1 MLLSL
6 PHYFHNMIEIGEYNQ
21 LRVAAKNSQGL
32 SLTNGTE
39 EVLLPFQEVPSGLN
53 LGDDVDAFVYL
64 NKDGNTVA
72 TLKDVLATA
81 DEFALLMVVSVNDD
95 GAFVNIGVDKDVFIP
110 RREQKKPMEL
120 GESYV
125 VFVYLD
131 DQSNRLLASSK
142 VDEFVAHG
150 GFDFEE
156 GDAVDLLIVDKSD
169 LGYNAIINDEYIG
182 LLYHNEVFSVVEP
195 GQRTTGWIKT
205 IRVDGKIDLTLQ
217 PSGFSHILE
226 TKDYILEE
234 LRIVGEINLGDKS
247 TPEEIYNRF
256 QVSKS
261 AFKKAIGGLYKER
274 LITLSD
280 HQIKLV
286 K

>member
-1 MLLSL
+1 
-6 PHYFHNMIEIGEYNQ
+6 MIAIGKYNQ

-32 SLTNGTE
+32 SLTDGSE
-39 EVLLPFQEVPSGLN
+39 EVLLPLLEVSDDLAF
-53 LGDDVDAFVYL
+53 GDDVDAFVYL

-72 TLKDVLATA
+72 TLKEVFATA
-81 DEFALLMVVSVNDD
+81 DEFAYLQVVSVNDS
-95 GAFVNIGVDKDVFIP
+95 GAFLDIGTDKDVFVP
-110 RREQKKPMEL
+110 SKEQKRPMEL

-131 DQSNRLLASSK
+131 EFSSKLLASSK
-142 VDEFVAHG
+142 VDQFVEHHN
-150 GFDFEE
+150 FDFEE

-169 LGYNAIINDEYIG
+169 LGYNAIINNEFIG
-182 LLYHNEVFSVVEP
+182 LLYHNEVFSNIEP

-205 IRVDGKIDLTLQ
+205 IRIDGKIDLTLQ
-217 PSGFSHILE
+217 PSGFGHILE

-234 LRIVGEINLGDKS
+234 LKVVGEINLGDKS
-247 TPEEIYNRF
+247 SPEEIYNRF

-280 HQIKLV
+280 YQIKLV

>member
-1 MLLSL
+1 
-6 PHYFHNMIEIGEYNQ
+6 MIAIGKYNK
-21 LRVAAKNSQGL
+21 LRIAAKNSQGL
-32 SLTNGTE
+32 SLTDGEN
-39 EVLLPFQEVPSGLN
+39 EVLLPFLEVPKNLA

-72 TLKDVLATA
+72 TLKEVLATA
-81 DEFALLMVVSVNDD
+81 DEFALLTVVAVTED
-95 GAFVNIGVDKDVFIP
+95 GAYVNIGIDKDVFIP
-110 RREQKKPMEL
+110 RREQKRPMEL

-131 DQSNRLLASSK
+131 DRSNKLLASSK
-142 VDEFVAHG
+142 VDDFVAHQG
-150 GFDFEE
+150 YDFEE

-169 LGYNAIINDEYIG
+169 LGYNAIINDEFIG
-182 LLYHNEVFSVVEP
+182 LLYHNEVFSTIEP
-195 GQRTTGWIKT
+195 GQRTTGWIKK
-205 IRVDGKIDLTLQ
+205 IRVEGKIDLTLQ
-217 PSGFSHILE
+217 PSGFGHILE

-234 LRIVGEINLGDKS
+234 LRVVGEINLGDKS
-247 TPEEIYNRF
+247 SPEEIYNRF

-280 HQIKLV
+280 HHIKLIT
-286 K
+286 

>member
-1 MLLSL
+1 
-6 PHYFHNMIEIGEYNQ
+6 MIEIGKYNQ

-32 SLTNGTE
+32 SLTNGSE

-81 DEFALLMVVSVNDD
+81 DEFALLTVVSVNDD

-142 VDEFVAHG
+142 VDEFVAHE

-156 GDAVDLLIVDKSD
+156 GDAVNLLIVDKSD

>member
-1 MLLSL
+1 
-6 PHYFHNMIEIGEYNQ
+6 MIAIGKYNK
-21 LRVAAKNSQGL
+21 LRIAAKNSQGL
-32 SLTNGTE
+32 SLTDGEN
-39 EVLLPFQEVPSGLN
+39 EVLLPFLEVPKNLA

-72 TLKDVLATA
+72 TLKEVLATA
-81 DEFALLMVVSVNDD
+81 DEFALLTVVAVTED
-95 GAFVNIGVDKDVFIP
+95 GAYVNIGIDKDVFIP
-110 RREQKKPMEL
+110 RREQKRPMEL

-131 DQSNRLLASSK
+131 DQSNKLLASSK
-142 VDEFVAHG
+142 VDDFVAHQG
-150 GFDFEE
+150 YDFEE

-169 LGYNAIINDEYIG
+169 LGYNAIINDEFIG
-182 LLYHNEVFSVVEP
+182 LLYHNEVFSTIEP
-195 GQRTTGWIKT
+195 GQRTTGWIKK
-205 IRVDGKIDLTLQ
+205 IRVEGKIDLTLQ
-217 PSGFSHILE
+217 PSGFGHILE

-234 LRIVGEINLGDKS
+234 LRVVGEINLGDKS
-247 TPEEIYNRF
+247 SPEEIYNRF

-280 HQIKLV
+280 HHIKLIT
-286 K
+286 

>member
-1 MLLSL
+1 
-6 PHYFHNMIEIGEYNQ
+6 MIAIGKYNQ

-32 SLTNGTE
+32 SLTDGTN
-39 EVLLPFQEVPSGLN
+39 EVLLPYLEVPKN
-53 LGDDVDAFVYL
+53 IELGDDVNAFVYL
-64 NKDGNTVA
+64 NKDGSTVA
-72 TLKDVLATA
+72 TLKEVLATA
-81 DEFALLMVVSVNDD
+81 DEFALLTVVSVTDD
-95 GAFVNIGVDKDVFIP
+95 GAYVNIGIDKDVFIP
-110 RREQKKPMEL
+110 NREQKRPMEI

-142 VDEFVAHG
+142 VDNFVEHHN
-150 GFDFEE
+150 FDFEE
-156 GDAVDLLIVDKSD
+156 GDTVDLLIVDKSD
-169 LGYNAIINDEYIG
+169 LGYNAIINDEFIG
-182 LLYHNEVFSVVEP
+182 LLYHNEVFSIIEP

-217 PSGFSHILE
+217 PSGFGHVLE

-234 LRIVGEINLGDKS
+234 LKVVGEIHLGDKS

-280 HQIKLV
+280 HHIKLI
-286 K
+286 

>member
-1 MLLSL
+1 
-6 PHYFHNMIEIGEYNQ
+6 MIAIGKYNK

-39 EVLLPFQEVPSGLN
+39 EVLLPFTEVPNDVN
-53 LGDDVDAFVYL
+53 LGDDVEAFVYL
-64 NKDGNTVA
+64 NKDGSTVA
-72 TLKDVLATA
+72 TLKEVLATA
-81 DEFALLMVVSVNDD
+81 DEFALLTVVSVNDD
-95 GAFVNIGVDKDVFIP
+95 GAFLDIGIDKDIFVP

-131 DQSNRLLASSK
+131 DFSNKLLASSK
-142 VDEFVAHG
+142 VDQFVELEN
-150 GFDFEE
+150 FDFEE

-169 LGYNAIINDEYIG
+169 LGYNAIINNEFIG
-182 LLYHNEVFSVVEP
+182 LLYHNEVFSVIEV
-195 GQRTTGWIKT
+195 GQRTTGWIKK
-205 IRVDGKIDLTLQ
+205 IRVEGKIDLTLQ
-217 PSGFSHILE
+217 PSGFGHILE

-280 HQIKLV
+280 HHIKLV

>member
-1 MLLSL
+1 
-6 PHYFHNMIEIGEYNQ
+6 MITIGKYNK
-21 LRVAAKNSQGL
+21 LRVGAKNSQGL
-32 SLTNGTE
+32 SLTDGEN
-39 EVLLPFQEVPSGLN
+39 EVLLPFLAVPPTIA

-64 NKDGNTVA
+64 NKDGSTVA

-81 DEFALLMVVSVNDD
+81 DEFALLTVVAVNDD
-95 GAFVNIGVDKDVFIP
+95 GAFVDIGVDKDVFVP
-110 RREQKKPMEL
+110 KREQKKPMEL

-131 DQSNRLLASSK
+131 HQSNRLLASSK
-142 VDEFVAHG
+142 IDEFVAHD

-156 GDAVDLLIVDKSD
+156 GDAVDLLIIDKSD
-169 LGYNAIINDEYIG
+169 LGYNAIINDEFIG
-182 LLYHNEVFSVVEP
+182 LLYHNEVFSIIEP
-195 GQRTTGWIKT
+195 GQRTKGWIKT

-217 PSGFSHILE
+217 PSGFGHVLE

-234 LRIVGEINLGDKS
+234 LKVVGEINLGDKS
-247 TPEEIYNRF
+247 SPEEIYNRF

-274 LITLSD
+274 LITISD

-286 K
+286 TE

>member
-1 MLLSL
+1 
-6 PHYFHNMIEIGEYNQ
+6 MIAIGKYNQ

-32 SLTNGTE
+32 SLTDGSE
-39 EVLLPFQEVPSGLN
+39 EVLLPLAEVSDDLA

-64 NKDGNTVA
+64 NKDGNTIA
-72 TLKDVLATA
+72 TLKEVFATA
-81 DEFALLMVVSVNDD
+81 DEFAYLQVVSVNDD
-95 GAFVNIGVDKDVFIP
+95 GAFLDIGTDKDIFVP
-110 RREQKKPMEL
+110 KREQKKPMEL

-131 DQSNRLLASSK
+131 EFSNKLLASSK
-142 VDEFVAHG
+142 VDQFVEHHN
-150 GFDFEE
+150 FDFEE

-169 LGYNAIINDEYIG
+169 LGYNAIINNEFIG
-182 LLYHNEVFSVVEP
+182 LLYHNEVFSNIEP

-217 PSGFSHILE
+217 PSGFGHILE

-234 LRIVGEINLGDKS
+234 LKVVGEINLGDKS
-247 TPEEIYNRF
+247 SPEEIYNRF

-280 HQIKLV
+280 YQIKLV

>member
-1 MLLSL
+1 
-6 PHYFHNMIEIGEYNQ
+6 MIAIGKYNQ
-21 LRVAAKNSQGL
+21 LRIAAKNSQGL
-32 SLTNGTE
+32 SLTDGTT
-39 EVLLPFQEVPSGLN
+39 EVLLPIQELSNDLA
-53 LGDDVDAFVYL
+53 LGDEVDAFVYL
-64 NKDGNTVA
+64 NKDGNTIA
-72 TLKDVLATA
+72 TLKDVFATA
-81 DEFALLMVVSVNDD
+81 DEFAYLQVVAVNDD
-95 GAFVNIGVDKDVFIP
+95 GAFLDIGTDKDIFVP
-110 RREQKKPMEL
+110 KREQKKPMEL

-131 DQSNRLLASSK
+131 EFSNKLLASSK
-142 VDEFVAHG
+142 VDQFVDQQN
-150 GFDFEE
+150 FDFEE
-156 GDAVDLLIVDKSD
+156 GDTVDLLIVDKSD
-169 LGYNAIINDEYIG
+169 LGYNAIINNEFIG
-182 LLYHNEVFSVVEP
+182 LLYHNEVFSNIEP

-217 PSGFSHILE
+217 PSGFGHILE

-234 LRIVGEINLGDKS
+234 LKVVGEINLGDKS
-247 TPEEIYNRF
+247 SPEEIYNRF

-280 HQIKLV
+280 YQIKLV

>member
-1 MLLSL
+1 
-6 PHYFHNMIEIGEYNQ
+6 MIAIGKYNK

-32 SLTNGTE
+32 SLTDGQN
-39 EVLLPFQEVPSGLN
+39 EVLLPFSEVLKN
-53 LGDDVDAFVYL
+53 IELGNDVDAFVYL
-64 NKDGNTVA
+64 NKDGSTVA
-72 TLKDVLATA
+72 TLKEVLATA
-81 DEFALLMVVSVNDD
+81 DEFALLTVVSVNDD
-95 GAFVNIGVDKDVFIP
+95 GAFVDIGVDKDVFIP

-120 GESYV
+120 GDSYV
-125 VFVYLD
+125 VFVFLD
-131 DQSNRLLASSK
+131 NQSNRLLASSK
-142 VDEFVAHG
+142 IEDFVAHDG
-150 GFDFEE
+150 YDFEE
-156 GDAVDLLIVDKSD
+156 GDSVDLLIVDKSD
-169 LGYNAIINDEYIG
+169 LGYNAIINDEFIG
-182 LLYHNEVFSVVEP
+182 LLYYNEVFSNIEP

-217 PSGFSHILE
+217 PSGFGHVLE

-234 LRIVGEINLGDKS
+234 LKVVGEINLGDKS

>member
-1 MLLSL
+1 
-6 PHYFHNMIEIGEYNQ
+6 MIAIGKYNK
-21 LRVAAKNSQGL
+21 LRVSAKNSQGL
-32 SLTNGTE
+32 SLTDGQN
-39 EVLLPFQEVPSGLN
+39 EVLLPFLEVPKN
-53 LGDDVDAFVYL
+53 VELGDDVDAFVYL
-64 NKDGNTVA
+64 NKDGSTVA
-72 TLKDVLATA
+72 TLKEVLATA
-81 DEFALLMVVSVNDD
+81 DEFALLTVVSVNDD
-95 GAFVNIGVDKDVFIP
+95 GAFVDIGVDKDVFIP

-125 VFVYLD
+125 VFVFLD

-142 VDEFVAHG
+142 IEDFVVHDG
-150 GFDFEE
+150 YDFEE
-156 GDAVDLLIVDKSD
+156 GDTVDLLIVDKSD
-169 LGYNAIINDEYIG
+169 LGYNAIINDEFIG
-182 LLYHNEVFSVVEP
+182 LLYHNEVFSNVEP

-217 PSGFSHILE
+217 PSGFGHILE

-234 LRIVGEINLGDKS
+234 LKIVGEINLGDKS

-280 HQIKLV
+280 HHIKLN
-286 K
+286 

>member
-1 MLLSL
+1 
-6 PHYFHNMIEIGEYNQ
+6 MIAIGKYNK

-32 SLTNGTE
+32 SLTDGTE
-39 EVLLPFQEVPSGLN
+39 EVLLPFMEVPNDVN
-53 LGDDVDAFVYL
+53 LGDDVEAFVYL
-64 NKDGNTVA
+64 NKDGSTVA
-72 TLKDVLATA
+72 TLKEVLATA
-81 DEFALLMVVSVNDD
+81 DEFALLTVVSVNDD
-95 GAFVNIGVDKDVFIP
+95 GAFLDIGIDKDIFVP
-110 RREQKKPMEL
+110 KREQKKPMEL

-131 DQSNRLLASSK
+131 DFSNKLLASSK
-142 VDEFVAHG
+142 VDQFVELHN
-150 GFDFEE
+150 FDFEE
-156 GDAVDLLIVDKSD
+156 GDAVDLLIIDRSD
-169 LGYNAIINDEYIG
+169 LGYNAIINNEFIG
-182 LLYHNEVFSVVEP
+182 LLYHNEVFSLIEP
-195 GQRTTGWIKT
+195 GQRTTGWIKK
-205 IRVDGKIDLTLQ
+205 IRVEGKIDLTLQ
-217 PSGFSHILE
+217 PSGFGHILE

-234 LRIVGEINLGDKS
+234 LRVVGEINLGDKS

-280 HQIKLV
+280 HHIKLV

>member
-1 MLLSL
+1 
-6 PHYFHNMIEIGEYNQ
+6 MIEIGKYNQ

-32 SLTNGTE
+32 SLTDGTD
-39 EVLLPFQEVPSGLN
+39 EVLLPYLEVPKDLN

-64 NKDGNTVA
+64 NKDGSTVA
-72 TLKDVLATA
+72 TLKEVLATA
-81 DEFALLMVVSVNDD
+81 DEFALLTVVSVNDD
-95 GAFVNIGVDKDVFIP
+95 GAFVNIGIDKDVFIP
-110 RREQKKPMEL
+110 RREQKKPMEI

-142 VDEFVAHG
+142 VDNFVEHHN
-150 GFDFEE
+150 FDFEE

-169 LGYNAIINDEYIG
+169 LGYNAIINDEFIG
-182 LLYHNEVFSVVEP
+182 LLYHNEVFSIIQP
-195 GQRTTGWIKT
+195 GQRTTGWIKK
-205 IRVDGKIDLTLQ
+205 IRVEGKIDLTLQ
-217 PSGFSHILE
+217 PSGFGHILE

-234 LRIVGEINLGDKS
+234 LKVVGEINLGDKS

-274 LITLSD
+274 LIVISD
-280 HQIKLV
+280 HHIKLV

>member
-1 MLLSL
+1 
-6 PHYFHNMIEIGEYNQ
+6 MIAIGKYNQ

-32 SLTNGTE
+32 SLTDGTN
-39 EVLLPFQEVPSGLN
+39 EVLLPYLEVPTN
-53 LGDDVDAFVYL
+53 IELGDDVNAFVYL
-64 NKDGNTVA
+64 NKDGSTVA
-72 TLKDVLATA
+72 TLKEVLATA
-81 DEFALLMVVSVNDD
+81 DEFALLTVVSVTDD
-95 GAFVNIGVDKDVFIP
+95 GAYVNIGIDKDVFIP
-110 RREQKKPMEL
+110 NREQKRPMEI

-131 DQSNRLLASSK
+131 NQSNRLLASSK
-142 VDEFVAHG
+142 VDNFVEHHN
-150 GFDFEE
+150 FDFEE
-156 GDAVDLLIVDKSD
+156 GDTVDLLIVDKSD
-169 LGYNAIINDEYIG
+169 LGYNAIINDEFIG
-182 LLYHNEVFSVVEP
+182 LLYHNEVFSIIEP

-217 PSGFSHILE
+217 PSGFGHVLE

-234 LRIVGEINLGDKS
+234 LKVVGEINLGDKS

-280 HQIKLV
+280 HHIKLI
-286 K
+286 

>member
-1 MLLSL
+1 
-6 PHYFHNMIEIGEYNQ
+6 MIAIGKYNK
-21 LRVAAKNSQGL
+21 LRIAAKNNQGL
-32 SLTNGTE
+32 SLTDGTE
-39 EVLLPFQEVPSGLN
+39 EVLLPFAEVPKNLA

-64 NKDGNTVA
+64 NKDGSTVA
-72 TLKDVLATA
+72 TLKEVLATA
-81 DEFALLMVVSVNDD
+81 DEFALLTVVSVNDD
-95 GAFVNIGVDKDVFIP
+95 GAFVDIGIDKDVFVP
-110 RREQKKPMEL
+110 KKEQKRPMEL

-125 VFVYLD
+125 VYVYLD
-131 DQSNRLLASSK
+131 DFSNKLLASSK
-142 VDEFVAHG
+142 VDEFVDHQN
-150 GFDFEE
+150 FDFEE

-169 LGYNAIINDEYIG
+169 LGYNAIINDEFIG
-182 LLYHNEVFSVVEP
+182 LLYHNEVFSIVET

-217 PSGFSHILE
+217 PSGFGHILE

-247 TPEEIYNRF
+247 SPEEIYNRF

-280 HQIKLV
+280 YQIKLV
-286 K
+286 

>member
-1 MLLSL
+1 
-6 PHYFHNMIEIGEYNQ
+6 MIAIGKYNQ

-32 SLTNGTE
+32 SLTDGSE
-39 EVLLPFQEVPSGLN
+39 EVLLPLLEVSDDLAF
-53 LGDDVDAFVYL
+53 GDDVDAFVYL

-72 TLKDVLATA
+72 TLKEVFATA
-81 DEFALLMVVSVNDD
+81 DEFAYLQVVSVNDS
-95 GAFVNIGVDKDVFIP
+95 GAFLDIGTDKDVFVP
-110 RREQKKPMEL
+110 SKEQKRPMEL

-131 DQSNRLLASSK
+131 EFSSKLLASSK
-142 VDEFVAHG
+142 VDQFVEHHN
-150 GFDFEE
+150 FDFEE

-169 LGYNAIINDEYIG
+169 LGYNAIINNEFIG
-182 LLYHNEVFSVVEP
+182 LLYHNEVFSNIEP

-205 IRVDGKIDLTLQ
+205 IRIDGKIDLTLQ
-217 PSGFSHILE
+217 PSGFGHILE

-234 LRIVGEINLGDKS
+234 LKVVGEINLGDKS
-247 TPEEIYNRF
+247 SPEEIYNRF

-280 HQIKLV
+280 YQITLV

>member
-1 MLLSL
+1 
-6 PHYFHNMIEIGEYNQ
+6 MIAIGKYNK

-32 SLTNGTE
+32 SLTDGQN
-39 EVLLPFQEVPSGLN
+39 EVLLPFSEVLKN
-53 LGDDVDAFVYL
+53 IELGNDVDAFVYL
-64 NKDGNTVA
+64 NKDGSTVA
-72 TLKDVLATA
+72 TLKEVLATA
-81 DEFALLMVVSVNDD
+81 DEFALLTVVSVNDD
-95 GAFVNIGVDKDVFIP
+95 GAFVDIGVDKDVFIP

-125 VFVYLD
+125 VFVFLD
-131 DQSNRLLASSK
+131 NQSNRLLASSK
-142 VDEFVAHG
+142 IEDFVAHDG
-150 GFDFEE
+150 YDFEE
-156 GDAVDLLIVDKSD
+156 GDSVDLLIVDKSD
-169 LGYNAIINDEYIG
+169 LGYNAIINDEFIG
-182 LLYHNEVFSVVEP
+182 LLYYNEVFSNIEP

-217 PSGFSHILE
+217 PSGFGHVLE

-234 LRIVGEINLGDKS
+234 LKVVGEINLGDKS

>member
-1 MLLSL
+1 
-6 PHYFHNMIEIGEYNQ
+6 MIAIGKYNQ

-32 SLTNGTE
+32 SLTDGTT
-39 EVLLPFQEVPSGLN
+39 EVLLPIQELSNDLA
-53 LGDDVDAFVYL
+53 LGDEVDAFIYL
-64 NKDGNTVA
+64 NKDGNTIA
-72 TLKDVLATA
+72 TLKEVFATA
-81 DEFALLMVVSVNDD
+81 DEFAYLQVVAVNDD
-95 GAFVNIGVDKDVFIP
+95 GAFLDIGTDKDIFVP
-110 RREQKKPMEL
+110 KREQKKPMEL

-131 DQSNRLLASSK
+131 EFSNKLLASSK
-142 VDEFVAHG
+142 VDQFVDHQN
-150 GFDFEE
+150 FDFEE
-156 GDAVDLLIVDKSD
+156 GDAVDLLIIDKSD
-169 LGYNAIINDEYIG
+169 LGYNAIINNEFIG
-182 LLYHNEVFSVVEP
+182 LLYHNEVFSNIEP

-205 IRVDGKIDLTLQ
+205 IRIDGKIDLTLQ
-217 PSGFSHILE
+217 PSGFGHILE

-234 LRIVGEINLGDKS
+234 LKVVGEINLGDKS
-247 TPEEIYNRF
+247 SPDEIYNRF

-280 HQIKLV
+280 YQIKLV

>member
-1 MLLSL
+1 
-6 PHYFHNMIEIGEYNQ
+6 MITIGKYNK

-32 SLTNGTE
+32 SLTDGQN
-39 EVLLPFQEVPSGLN
+39 EVLLPYLEVPKN
-53 LGDDVDAFVYL
+53 VELGDDVDAFVYL
-64 NKDGNTVA
+64 NKDGSTVA
-72 TLKDVLATA
+72 TLKEVLATA
-81 DEFALLMVVSVNDD
+81 DEFALLTVVSVNDD
-95 GAFVNIGVDKDVFIP
+95 GAFVDIGVDKDVFIP

-125 VFVYLD
+125 VFVFLD
-131 DQSNRLLASSK
+131 EQSNRLLASSK
-142 VDEFVAHG
+142 IDDFVAHDG
-150 GFDFEE
+150 FGFDE
-156 GDAVDLLIVDKSD
+156 GDTVDLLIVDKSD
-169 LGYNAIINDEYIG
+169 LGYNAIINDEFIG
-182 LLYHNEVFSVVEP
+182 LLYHNEVFSNVEP

-217 PSGFSHILE
+217 PSGFGHILE

-234 LRIVGEINLGDKS
+234 LKVVGEINLGDKS

-280 HQIKLV
+280 HHIKLV

>member
-1 MLLSL
+1 
-6 PHYFHNMIEIGEYNQ
+6 MIAIGKYNQ

-32 SLTNGTE
+32 SLTDGTT
-39 EVLLPFQEVPSGLN
+39 EVLLPIQELSNDLA
-53 LGDDVDAFVYL
+53 LGDEVDAFIYL
-64 NKDGNTVA
+64 NKDGNTIA
-72 TLKDVLATA
+72 TLKEVFATA
-81 DEFALLMVVSVNDD
+81 DEFAYLQVVAVNDD
-95 GAFVNIGVDKDVFIP
+95 GAFLDIGTDKDIFVP
-110 RREQKKPMEL
+110 KREQKKPMEL

-131 DQSNRLLASSK
+131 EFSNKLLASSK
-142 VDEFVAHG
+142 VDQFVDHQN
-150 GFDFEE
+150 FDFEE
-156 GDAVDLLIVDKSD
+156 GDAVDLLIIDKSD
-169 LGYNAIINDEYIG
+169 LGYNAIINNEFIG
-182 LLYHNEVFSVVEP
+182 LLYHNEVFSNIEP

-217 PSGFSHILE
+217 PSGFGHILE

-234 LRIVGEINLGDKS
+234 LKVVGEINLGDKS
-247 TPEEIYNRF
+247 SPDEIYNRF

-280 HQIKLV
+280 YQIKLV